1 MSPYDD
7 GYVSFIYVCMYV
19 CMCLSH
25 LLIFVAHLPTAHLAF
40 VYLLLLLLL
49 PSISLCLLPCPLL
62 QMYLLSTRCS
72 QSRLPAISSGAY

>member
-19 CMCLSH
+19 CMCLSN
-25 LLIFVAHLPTAHLAF
+25 LLIFVAHLPTTHLAF

-49 PSISLCLLPCPLL
+49 PSIAFRLLPRPLL
-62 QMYLLSTRCS
+62 QMYLLILCCF
-72 QSRLPAISSGAY
+72 QPRLPAISSGAY